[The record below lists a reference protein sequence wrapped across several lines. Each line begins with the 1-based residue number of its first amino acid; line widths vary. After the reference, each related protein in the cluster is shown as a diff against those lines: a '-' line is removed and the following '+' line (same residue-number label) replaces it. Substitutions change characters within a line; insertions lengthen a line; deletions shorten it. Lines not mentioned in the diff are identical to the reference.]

1 MNKIISPLEEQKYL
15 TGQLLIASPQITDS
29 RFFHSVILVCGHD
42 LNGAM
47 GIILNRLIDDLT
59 LKDLIE
65 QIGLQSSKTMNVPIS
80 VHFGGPIEMGRGFV
94 IHSTDYLQDGSVKIS
109 DEMALSSTVEILS
122 LLMEGEGPKQKI
134 LALGYVAWSAGQ
146 LEAEIQKSSWLQTD
160 ADLDL
165 VFSSDLSNMWKKA
178 LKKIGVDPALLS
190 SQTGHA

>member
-59 LKDLIE
+59 LIDLVE

-122 LLMEGEGPKQKI
+122 LLIEGEGPKQKI

>member
-1 MNKIISPLEEQKYL
+1 MNKIISSLEEQKYL

-65 QIGLQSSKTMNVPIS
+65 QIGLQSSKTTNVPIS

-146 LEAEIQKSSWLQTD
+146 LETEIQKNSWLQTD

>member
-1 MNKIISPLEEQKYL
+1 MNKVISPLAEQKYL
-15 TGQLLIASPQITDS
+15 TGRLLIASPQIVDP
-29 RFFHSVILVCGHD
+29 RFSHAVILICGHD
-42 LNGAM
+42 INGAM

-65 QIGLQSSKTMNVPIS
+65 QLGLQSSTPVRTHIP

-94 IHSTDYLQDGSVKIS
+94 IHSTDYLHEASIKIS
-109 DEMALSSTVEILS
+109 DEIALSSTLEILS
-122 LLMEGEGPKQKI
+122 LLIEGEGPKEKI
-134 LALGYVAWSAGQ
+134 LVLGYVGWSAGQ
-146 LEAEIQKSSWLQTD
+146 LEAEIQESSWLQVE

-165 VFSSDLSNMWKKA
+165 VFSSDLWDTWKKA